1 MPARRT
7 KLGSSLVS
15 TEATRARRP
24 SVRLTDKESAWE
36 GEERKRPQN
45 PQNQDGLV
53 GRTAEERRALVMKRT
68 GETMTPEQKSLLAK
82 MESRRP

>member
-15 TEATRARRP
+15 TPATRARRP
-24 SVRLTDKESAWE
+24 SVRLTGKDSAWE
-36 GEERKRPQN
+36 GEERQRPKN
-45 PQNQDGLV
+45 PRNQDGLV

-68 GETMTPEQKSLLAK
+68 GETMTPEQKGLLAK